1 MKTNTNIRKVCE
13 IKVSHAPKIKVRERF
28 QIKHSQD
35 TYTLLLKEAFAPD
48 TINYKE
54 YVKLISLDKSHKAIG
69 ITTISEGGMDG
80 SVVDIRLIMQIA
92 LLTHSSALILAHNHP
107 SGTLRPSRQDDI
119 ITKKVKDAAQLMDI
133 TLCDHLIVCEDGYY
147 SYADENKL

>member
-1 MKTNTNIRKVCE
+1 MKTSTNIRQVSE
-13 IKVSHAPKIKVRERF
+13 IKVSYSPKIKARDRF

-35 TYTLLLKEAFAPD
+35 AYTLLLKEAFDPE
-48 TINYKE
+48 TIDYKE
-54 YVKLISLDKSHKAIG
+54 YVKLISLDKSHKAVG

-80 SVVDIRLIMQIA
+80 SVVDIRLILQIA

-107 SGTLRPSRQDDI
+107 SGTLQPSRQDDI
-119 ITKKVKDAAQLMDI
+119 ITKRLKEAAMLMDI

>member
-1 MKTNTNIRKVCE
+1 MKTNTNIRKVSE
-13 IKVSHAPKIKVRERF
+13 IKVSYSPKIKARDRF
-28 QIKHSQD
+28 QIKQSQD
-35 TYTLLLKEAFAPD
+35 AYTLLLKEAFAPD

-54 YVKLISLDKSHKAIG
+54 YVKLISLDRSHKVIG
-69 ITTISEGGMDG
+69 VTTISEGGMDG
-80 SVVDIRLIMQIA
+80 SVIDIRLILQIA

-119 ITKKVKDAAQLMDI
+119 ITKRVKDAALLMDI

>member
-1 MKTNTNIRKVCE
+1 
-13 IKVSHAPKIKVRERF
+13 
-28 QIKHSQD
+28 
-35 TYTLLLKEAFAPD
+35 LLLKEAFAPD
-48 TINYKE
+48 TIAYKE
-54 YVKLISLDKSHKAIG
+54 YVKLISLDRSHKVVG

-80 SVVDIRLIMQIA
+80 SVIDIRLILQIA

-147 SYADENKL
+147 SYADEGKL